1 MSALLLTVA
10 LVLSQD
16 RTIMV
21 KQKLENPV
29 LSKQKEK
36 QELIE
41 KLRRDIFKVNR
52 SLGETDKLI
61 AKSRNAPYLPDL
73 MFRQAELYVEKS
85 RYTYYLQAETRPE
98 GAKGAM
104 VSPETKLLK
113 QRAQQ
118 IYNRILRDFPEF
130 KDGDKVTFYL
140 AHEQR
145 ELGEFDNMLKT
156 LGDLIRK
163 YPSSPLRLDSEQI
176 IGDYWFDKADLKQAE
191 EHFKNI
197 LDAPNSPVHDLARYK
212 MGWIRINEAKHGD
225 AVTYF
230 EAAAASAPIPGVDP
244 AKSLNVKREALLDLV
259 YSYTEARPAKGAL
272 QYFEKLSD
280 SRATS
285 ARKAATRARSSA
297 SAITWST
304 SGCSGAS
311 TAYVMPNTVSGRVV
325 NTRIFSS
332 ERPATGRSN
341 SAPSLLPIQL
351 RCIVLTRSG
360 QSPSRA
366 FRVQAVACHH
376 DPGLFAPHQEHEVS
390 VLPINRR
397 QRGHIMAFF
406 VIMDTPCASFAPL

>member
-1 MSALLLTVA
+1 MSAPLLLTVA
-10 LVLSQD
+10 LLLSQD
-16 RTIMV
+16 KTIFI

-36 QELIE
+36 QDLIE
-41 KLRRDIFKVNR
+41 KLKRDIFKVNR

-176 IGDYWFDKADLKQAE
+176 IGDYWFDKSDLKQAE
-191 EHFKNI
+191 EHYKNI
-197 LDAPNSPVHDLARYK
+197 PRAEQPGARP
-212 MGWIRINEAKHGD
+212 RPLQD
-225 AVTYF
+225 
-230 EAAAASAPIPGVDP
+230 GVD
-244 AKSLNVKREALLDLV
+244 SHQRV
-259 YSYTEARPAKGAL
+259 EARRRGHLLRGRRRLGSHSRRRPGEVAQRQARGA
-272 QYFEKLSD
+272 
-280 SRATS
+280 
-285 ARKAATRARSSA
+285 AR
-297 SAITWST
+297 
-304 SGCSGAS
+304 
-311 TAYVMPNTVSGRVV
+311 
-325 NTRIFSS
+325 
-332 ERPATGRSN
+332 
-341 SAPSLLPIQL
+341 
-351 RCIVLTRSG
+351 
-360 QSPSRA
+360 
-366 FRVQAVACHH
+366 
-376 DPGLFAPHQEHEVS
+376 PGLFVHRGPPRQGRAA
-390 VLPINRR
+390 VLRE
-397 QRGHIMAFF
+397 A
-406 VIMDTPCASFAPL
+406 V